1 MRFERLVIEAGE
13 NTFNLD
19 FHSRLTVVSGVGR
32 LEREGLISELV
43 GSLSASRAGV
53 HAEVVADNGNRFAIF
68 RPYGARHR
76 VVDIDAAV
84 DVSSRFADSSG
95 TIDLL
100 TVAGLDPRTA
110 KRRLRFDSSDLT
122 TSTHHEQIVRR
133 LGAIDPD
140 HLWAIA
146 NKVMAAQN
154 SLDAE
159 AEDTGSVPEDAA
171 VVARIEQRHDVFEQA
186 QARAER
192 FRKASFLV
200 GALAALAAVP
210 AAMSIS
216 QTAAMMAV
224 IVAASVTAVSFAQN
238 QRMVRARKAEE
249 AALAEAGAKSYL
261 GFHLQ
266 RVNGL
271 LDSSMARER
280 LIKANSN
287 LEAAKALWHELA
299 GAVSVEWALDYKD
312 EIDTAARLRYDLSAF
327 THGPLST
334 DSEHDETADLAH
346 ALLARLHEVQS
357 IGPGGESLPLVLD
370 DPLCELASE
379 HKAPLLEML
388 VRSSAHQQI
397 VFMTED
403 QQVIDWA
410 RLEAMTGEL
419 TILEPTPSDERA
431 TQETGRRTAV
441 A

>member
-13 NTFNLD
+13 NTFNLE

-68 RPYGARHR
+68 RPHGARHR

-84 DVSSRFADSSG
+84 DVSSRFAGDNG

-100 TVAGLDPRTA
+100 TVAGLDARTA
-110 KRRLRFDSSDLT
+110 KRRLRFDSADLT

-133 LGAIDPD
+133 LGALEPD
-140 HLWAIA
+140 HLWATA
-146 NKVMAAQN
+146 SKVIAAQN

-186 QARAER
+186 QARAEK
-192 FRKASFLV
+192 FRKSSFLV

-216 QTAAMMAV
+216 QAAAMVAV
-224 IVAASVTAVSFAQN
+224 IIAASVTALSFVQN
-238 QRMVRARKAEE
+238 QRMVKAHKAEE
-249 AALAEAGAKSYL
+249 VALAEAGAKSYL

-280 LIKANSN
+280 LIR
-287 LEAAKALWHELA
+287 HF
-299 GAVSVEWALDYKD
+299 G
-312 EIDTAARLRYDLSAF
+312 
-327 THGPLST
+327 
-334 DSEHDETADLAH
+334 SE
-346 ALLARLHEVQS
+346 
-357 IGPGGESLPLVLD
+357 
-370 DPLCELASE
+370 
-379 HKAPLLEML
+379 
-388 VRSSAHQQI
+388 
-397 VFMTED
+397 
-403 QQVIDWA
+403 
-410 RLEAMTGEL
+410 GEL
-419 TILEPTPSDERA
+419 I
-431 TQETGRRTAV
+431 GG
-441 A
+441 